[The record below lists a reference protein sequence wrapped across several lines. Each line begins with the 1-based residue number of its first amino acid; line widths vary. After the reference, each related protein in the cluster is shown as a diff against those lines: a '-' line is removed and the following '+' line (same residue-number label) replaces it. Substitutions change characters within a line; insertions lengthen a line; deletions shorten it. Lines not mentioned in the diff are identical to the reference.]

1 MTNRPMKT
9 GKELER
15 RVANAYRQ
23 MGARKV
29 EHDVELA
36 GNQIDVYV
44 ELETPG
50 RLSHRIAVEA
60 KDWSKPVGIDVVNG
74 FAAIV
79 NLLHH
84 ERLIDEGIIVS
95 AKGFSKQARNAAQ
108 IHGIRLLEPADLDA
122 MVAEA
127 KEAPREEVSNL
138 ESLGNTSAITD
149 ESSTDIVGFKDFGVM
164 SLEQAVE
171 MAHTTKSDVLEALR
185 QAYRAELG
193 EWVNSEQIRK
203 NLGLGREQMND
214 IVLALWEQ
222 GFIEAKPLGDRA
234 LLRITADGVAVL
246 KE

>member
-1 MTNRPMKT
+1 MTNRPTKS
-9 GKELER
+9 GKELEL

-23 MGARKV
+23 MGARV

-50 RLSHRIAVEA
+50 RLSHRIAIEA
-60 KDWSKPVGIDVVNG
+60 KDRSRPVGIDLVND

-95 AKGFSKQARNAAQ
+95 VKGFSKQARNAAQ
-108 IHGIRLLEPADLDA
+108 IHGIRLLELADLDA

-127 KEAPREEVSNL
+127 KKAQREGVSNL
-138 ESLGNTSAITD
+138 KPLDNTSSITD
-149 ESSTDIVGFKDFGVM
+149 ESSTDIVGVKDIGVM
-164 SLEQAVE
+164 SLDQAVE
-171 MAHTTKSDVLEALR
+171 MAHATKSDVLEALR

-214 IVLALWEQ
+214 IILALWEQ